1 MDGGIRQVKVDEVLF
16 EVIASDQNSSRGLL
30 VKVMDLPGKYGF
42 IHGFFSI
49 CTPHFIAVR

>member
-1 MDGGIRQVKVDEVLF
+1 MKVDEVLF

-49 CTPHFIAVR
+49 CSPHFIAVR